1 MSTRGRAVC
10 DVDSMVAEK
19 PLGRSV
25 GMAINPVEAARGRG
39 ATDPRPNTGTRA
51 APAPRRVLLGDD
63 QRADAGLAT
72 APPTPTA

>member
-19 PLGRSV
+19 PLGRSI
-25 GMAINPVEAARGRG
+25 GMAIGPVEAARGRG
-39 ATDPRPNTGTRA
+39 TMDPRPNTGARA
-51 APAPRRVLLGDD
+51 APRCILLGDD